1 MNNIEN
7 RPLLSLCLS
16 GRNDNYGFNFKR
28 RFVQAMNFLAWS
40 ARRAGVEKQIEVVF
54 ADWNS
59 EIPLSRTIRLSD
71 GAAKMVR
78 FLEIPPDLAAR
89 YNPSFS
95 PFSQSVAFNA
105 ALRRAKGAYLGMMPA
120 DILLTSYALRNLI
133 GILSGTIPV
142 PFDPRSAVISVPR
155 KNIPFYAEE
164 AHDFSSPERTEALLL
179 AGDAWMLCDN
189 TARGMM
195 GSYGVFIL
203 ERSLF
208 FSLRGTDER
217 IAGWGYNDID
227 LALRCAD
234 RASVMNMMGYGVWS
248 YDFEPSFRM
257 LVQKEKR
264 RTVFHPIRLGHAENP
279 ENWGLADLTL
289 SESRAESGSEHLPS
303 TSPRPD
309 TLAWRDWIFWLSQRI
324 SPSVVPFFSSC
335 AMLAAWTAAEKTPK
349 RIFLYGTAD
358 RSIVTLLS
366 LAVPF
371 AEILIHETYETAGEF
386 ERIWKDDNAFGPL
399 HHVGPVR
406 YFPSLEMIHPLP
418 GDLIVLGSRMPSM
431 EVLIKNCSGDSCVIL
446 SSALA
451 DHAELLFPEELGFS
465 CFHVRGN
472 LLFRKPEGV
481 EVLKL
486 KQISAPMNGNLL
498 SRLLAPLLRRHASK
512 IRKLWNLFFR
522 QELFLFPHF
531 CRVIRSIRK

>member
-1 MNNIEN
+1 MNNIEK

-40 ARRAGVEKQIEVVF
+40 ARKAGVEKQIEVVF

-71 GAAKMVR
+71 GAAEMVR
-78 FLEIPPDLAAR
+78 FLEIPPDLAAE
-89 YNPSFS
+89 YNPPFS
-95 PFSQSVAFNA
+95 PFSLSAAFNA
-105 ALRRAKGAYLGMMPA
+105 ALRRAKGAYLGIMPA

-142 PFDPRSAVISVPR
+142 SFDPRAAVISVPR

-189 TARGMM
+189 GPRGLM
-195 GSYGVFIL
+195 GGYGLFL
-203 ERSLF
+203 EERSLLY
-208 FSLRGTDER
+208 SRRGVDER

-227 LALRCAD
+227 LALRSSDKAP
-234 RASVMNMMGYGVWS
+234 VVNTMGYGICV
-248 YDFEPSFRM
+248 YDFEPSSAMVR
-257 LVQKEKR
+257 QKKKR
-264 RTVFHPIRLGHAENP
+264 QTKFYPIRFGHAENP
-279 ENWGLADLTL
+279 ENWGLADQTL
-289 SESRAESGSEHLPS
+289 SESRAESGSEHLPFN
-303 TSPRPD
+303 SPRPD

-324 SPSVVPFFSSC
+324 SPAEVPFFSSC
-335 AMLAAWTAAEKTPK
+335 AMLAAWTAAEKMPK
-349 RIFLYGTAD
+349 RIFLYGTVD

-366 LAVPF
+366 LMAPF
-371 AEILIHETYETAGEF
+371 AEILIHERFETEEEY

-418 GDLIVLGSRMPSM
+418 GDLIVLGSGMPSM

-451 DHAELLFPEELGFS
+451 DHAELQFPEELGFS

-481 EVLKL
+481 DILKL

>member
-1 MNNIEN
+1 MNNTEN
-7 RPLLSLCLS
+7 SPLLSLCLS

-40 ARRAGVEKQIEVVF
+40 ARKAGVEKQIEVVF

-59 EIPLSRTIRLSD
+59 EIPLSRVIRLSD

-142 PFDPRSAVISVPR
+142 SFDPRAAVISVPR

-279 ENWGLADLTL
+279 ENWGLADQTL
-289 SESRAESGSEHLPS
+289 SESRAESGSENLLFN
-303 TSPRPD
+303 SPRPD

-335 AMLAAWTAAEKTPK
+335 AMLAAWTAAGKTPRMAGTDISKAILRSAARRARGVEWAVASSFHLPVADGTADILLDCFSPLALEEFRRVLKPGGRFLYVVPGPDHLWELKQVLYDRPYPNEEKETPYEGFAYRSIVPVEDAITLPCQADIHALFQMTPYYWKTPK
-349 RIFLYGTAD
+349 AGAARLATLDTLTTRISF
-358 RSIVTLLS
+358 R
-366 LAVPF
+366 
-371 AEILIHETYETAGEF
+371 IHIF
-386 ERIWKDDNAFGPL
+386 QK
-399 HHVGPVR
+399 
-406 YFPSLEMIHPLP
+406 S
-418 GDLIVLGSRMPSM
+418 
-431 EVLIKNCSGDSCVIL
+431 
-446 SSALA
+446 
-451 DHAELLFPEELGFS
+451 
-465 CFHVRGN
+465 
-472 LLFRKPEGV
+472 
-481 EVLKL
+481 
-486 KQISAPMNGNLL
+486 
-498 SRLLAPLLRRHASK
+498 
-512 IRKLWNLFFR
+512 
-522 QELFLFPHF
+522 
-531 CRVIRSIRK
+531 